1 MNDLSLSPNTMIQ
14 NSRRSAAV
22 KTNQFE
28 GGEQSSQSELN
39 GWEYDRNKGIIR
51 EMPSLE
57 ELDDS
62 IDFYQNGKQL
72 LRK

>member
-14 NSRRSAAV
+14 NSIRSAAV
-22 KTNQFE
+22 KTNMFE
-28 GGEQSSQSELN
+28 GGEQSSQSDLN
-39 GWEYDRNKGIIR
+39 GWEYNRNKGIIR

-62 IDFYQNGKQL
+62 IDFYHKGK
-72 LRK
+72 